1 MNDPKLPSNRDRLTP
16 EQRELMLRNQ
26 PTYEEEL
33 ESYRRLMNSDGSEKE
48 SIDEFLTELREKL
61 ANAQ

>member
-16 EQRELMLRNQ
+16 EQRELMLRDQ

-61 ANAQ
+61 AKAQ

>member
-16 EQRELMLRNQ
+16 EHRELMLRDQ

-61 ANAQ
+61 AKAQ